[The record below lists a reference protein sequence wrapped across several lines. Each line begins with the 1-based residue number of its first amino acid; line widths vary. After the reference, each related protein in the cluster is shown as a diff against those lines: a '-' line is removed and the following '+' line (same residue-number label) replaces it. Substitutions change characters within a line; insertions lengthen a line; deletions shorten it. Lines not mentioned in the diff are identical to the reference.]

1 MKSTTYFL
9 AVLLLL
15 CACSLRE
22 KALAGEDALS
32 LQRITFYPSG
42 LTVIA
47 QKADSEKKRQKG
59 LMGRKS
65 LKDRE
70 GMIFY
75 FDETARHAFW
85 MFKTLIP
92 LAVVFVD
99 EDLVVVDVQFMDP
112 CTSSKSDKCPIYV
125 ARQPSRIAIEIAQGT
140 AKRYRIGTG
149 DRIRLE
155 DG

>member
-1 MKSTTYFL
+1 MKSTTCFL
-9 AVLLLL
+9 AALLLL
-15 CACSLRE
+15 CACSLHE
-22 KALAGEDALS
+22 KAFAGEDALL
-32 LQRITFYPSG
+32 LQKITFYPSG
-42 LTVIA
+42 LTIIA

-92 LAVVFVD
+92 LAVIFVD
-99 EDLVVVDVQFMDP
+99 EDLVVVDVQFMYP
-112 CTSSKSDKCPIYV
+112 CMSSKSDKCPVYV
-125 ARQPSRIAIEIAQGT
+125 ARRPSWIAIEINQGT
-140 AKRYRIGTG
+140 AKRYRIGAG

-155 DG
+155 NG